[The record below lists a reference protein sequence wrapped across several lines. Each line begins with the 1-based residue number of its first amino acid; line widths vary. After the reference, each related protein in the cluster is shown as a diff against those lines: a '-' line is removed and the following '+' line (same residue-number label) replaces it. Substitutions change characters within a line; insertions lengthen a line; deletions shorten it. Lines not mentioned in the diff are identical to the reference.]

1 MTGLFSFSFMSFKY
15 TFWRRIKLSLL
26 FKEGL
31 FKVTGWR
38 PVPLGRC
45 SPAVPEQS

>member
-1 MTGLFSFSFMSFKY
+1 MTGLFSFSLMSFKY